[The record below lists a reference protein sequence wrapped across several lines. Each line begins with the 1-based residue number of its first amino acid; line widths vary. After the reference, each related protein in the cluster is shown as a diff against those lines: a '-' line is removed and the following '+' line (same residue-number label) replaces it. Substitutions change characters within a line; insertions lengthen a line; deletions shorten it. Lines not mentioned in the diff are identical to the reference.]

1 VRGPSAVSNDK
12 LSLNYDEIF
21 SVLSCDLLS
30 EGIGAEIKGVSIDSR
45 TTQAGDIF
53 FALHGEKSDG
63 HKYVPDVALK
73 ASCCIVDT
81 VDGRIKEAAEKNS
94 CMILKTA
101 DTLSALQLLAKYY
114 RSKFKELFVIGI
126 TGSSGKTT
134 TKELIASV
142 LSADSPTVMNEGNL
156 NSEIGL
162 PLSVFNIRDF
172 HKYGVFEMGMN
183 RVGEMDILID
193 VLAPEFGIITN
204 IGTAHIGMLGSKEK
218 IAEEKS
224 KIFLNNKS
232 LETGLIYANDSY
244 AENIAAL
251 SGNKVRLYDVEH
263 MAGLLSVED
272 KGIAGSILHF
282 DEGDIS
288 LSLIGSYNVLNAAAA
303 VTAARKLSVGF
314 SSIKKGLENVSAL
327 FGRGEIREGFVTV
340 ISECYNANLEAA
352 VSAVNFLENLDWK
365 GKKVV
370 LIGSILELGN
380 RSEEIHSSLGKVIAE
395 SSLDAA
401 FFYGDEAESAFNS
414 AEKIESSIFMF
425 HSSEKEKLEKELVSF
440 LSEGDVV
447 LFKGSRG
454 MALEQFIKP
463 VLDLQRGGLN
473 A

>member
-1 VRGPSAVSNDK
+1 MIKDK
-12 LSLNYDEIF
+12 LALNYNEIL
-21 SVLSCDLLS
+21 SVLSCDVLS
-30 EGIGAEIKGVSIDSR
+30 EGTGTDINGVSIDSR
-45 TTQAGDIF
+45 TTEEGDIF

-63 HKYVPDVALK
+63 HRYVPDVALK
-73 ASCCIVDT
+73 ASCCIVD
-81 VDGRIKEAAEKNS
+81 RIDEGIEDAAEKNS
-94 CMILKTA
+94 CMIIKTA

-114 RSKFKELFVIGI
+114 RAKFKDLFVIGI

-134 TKELIASV
+134 TKELIASI
-142 LSADSPTVMNEGNL
+142 LSAESPTVMNEGNL

-232 LETGLIYANDSY
+232 LRTGLIYANDSY

-251 SGNKVRLYDVEH
+251 SGNKVRLYDIEH
-263 MAGLLSVED
+263 MDGLLGVED
-272 KGIAGSILHF
+272 KGIGGSILHF

-303 VTAARKLSVGF
+303 VTTARELSVGF
-314 SSIKKGLENVSAL
+314 SSIRKGLEKVSPL

-340 ISECYNANLEAA
+340 ISECYNANFEAA

-370 LIGSILELGN
+370 LIGSILELGDK
-380 RSEEIHSSLGKVIAE
+380 SENIHNSLGKVIAE

-401 FFYGDEAESAFNS
+401 FFYGDEAESAFNT
-414 AEKIESSIFMF
+414 AEKIESSIFLF
-425 HSSEKEKLEKELVSF
+425 HSSEKEKLEKELVRF
-440 LSEGDVV
+440 LSKGDVV

-454 MALEQFIKP
+454 MALEQFIEP
-463 VLDLQRGGLN
+463 VLDPERGGLN